1 MLAILLFINDCKF
14 LINQYPYS
22 NERIFPGFVCQ
33 RSLNDLDHLAKS
45 GRYSY
50 QLQHF
55 NMPFLHTCLKTSL
68 PFAIIKNGY
77 NFQDPC
83 HGSSIKIL
91 LFCFSCNMPFLP
103 NSCSFSLI
111 LLINLCRALRRI
123 YQRMRYYYFPNE
135 LICRKL
141 FFFFFFCYSCVLLD
155 SEYVLHFVSSLINFR
170 SFSASKFVLCQFFV
184 LKSFRM
190 PRIVF
195 FQKKTNFSKL
205 SFFHIQKIIFVFEIV
220 HRAVFLL

>member
-141 FFFFFFCYSCVLLD
+141 FFFFFLLFMCPFGLRVRTTFCELFD
-155 SEYVLHFVSSLINFR
+155 
-170 SFSASKFVLCQFFV
+170 
-184 LKSFRM
+184 
-190 PRIVF
+190 
-195 FQKKTNFSKL
+195 
-205 SFFHIQKIIFVFEIV
+205 
-220 HRAVFLL
+220 

>member
-1 MLAILLFINDCKF
+1 MEVL
-14 LINQYPYS
+14 
-22 NERIFPGFVCQ
+22 
-33 RSLNDLDHLAKS
+33 
-45 GRYSY
+45 
-50 QLQHF
+50 
-55 NMPFLHTCLKTSL
+55 
-68 PFAIIKNGY
+68 
-77 NFQDPC
+77 
-83 HGSSIKIL
+83 IKIL

-123 YQRMRYYYFPNE
+123 IKEWGITIFRTNYYVESYFYG
-135 LICRKL
+135 
-141 FFFFFFCYSCVLLD
+141 YSCVLLD

-195 FQKKTNFSKL
+195 FKRKQIFFQVKFFFIFKKSYLCLKLFTVLCFCCEAFTLGKGRVHLMSFEFIFFSL
-205 SFFHIQKIIFVFEIV
+205 ISMLQIISFP
-220 HRAVFLL
+220 FL